1 MNSSGPLTRQQTKA
15 VTLLATGLTVG
26 EIGHELGIRRPAGL
40 ITEARQKARVTT
52 DRALVYVSLARRWI
66 TPPVPDS
73 SGERLGEL
81 EELVWAGLRFD
92 VPDSRL
98 PSVLAPVARTTNG
111 QVKDILT
118 DLKERHRLTYC
129 GLITRGYALGVLSGR
144 EGTDLPQRAP
154 ATAAA
159 SRGPAGPRRPPLPPR
174 PGPSRT
180 GPWQLTGRQH
190 EALTLLPACRT
201 TADGAAEMG
210 LTINSYGGHLKK
222 ISEIADVHCL
232 RALTHRAL
240 QDGLLSPPTA
250 PHPCLPDLTPELAT
264 VWRCLVLDVP
274 DAELVAEIIA
284 GTGLDGSTVRSALVR
299 LRAQGEADW
308 QLVVR
313 GWAAG
318 VITAQD
324 SSARPA
330 RRNRPYT
337 SASRPGPVARPSQ
350 TRARPDALQQD
361 RLGLLPAPAGAGSP
375 GPEHRGDPIGPAV
388 HTGRDLD
395 LVCVTPDVCR
405 RLLAA
410 VPLRECGPVIG
421 RVESGNAWLLTRSGV
436 LRQGWR
442 AQHGRLWQRGATVA
456 LPPEHRP
463 APDGSYWAV
472 SSRAPLWAP
481 ERLEQLLNDLPAPAP
496 VRAGVSGGGR

>member
-1 MNSSGPLTRQQTKA
+1 MSSGCPHTRQQTKA
-15 VTLLATGLTVG
+15 VALLAAGLTVR
-26 EIGHELGIRRPAGL
+26 EIGHELGIRQPAGL
-40 ITEARQKARVTT
+40 ITEAKVKSGVTT
-52 DRALVYVSLARRWI
+52 NRALVYVSLARRWI

-73 SGERLGEL
+73 AGERLSEL

-98 PSVLAPVARTTNG
+98 PSVLAPIARTTNG

-144 EGTDLPQRAP
+144 EGTDPPQRAP

-159 SRGPAGPRRPPLPPR
+159 SRGPAGPR
-174 PGPSRT
+174 PGPART
-180 GPWQLTGRQH
+180 GPWQLTGRQS

-201 TADGAAEMG
+201 TADAAAEMG

-240 QDGLLSPPTA
+240 QDGLLSPPSL
-250 PHPCLPDLTPELAT
+250 PHPHLSDLTPELAA
-264 VWRCLVLDVP
+264 VWRCLVMDVP
-274 DAELVAEIIA
+274 DAELVTEIIA
-284 GTGLDGSTVRSALVR
+284 RTKLGGSTVRSALAQ
-299 LRAQGEADW
+299 LRDQGEADW

-318 VITAQD
+318 VITARD

-330 RRNRPYT
+330 RGDRPYA
-337 SASRPGPVARPSQ
+337 SAARPGPVARPSQ
-350 TRARPDALQQD
+350 TRARPGALHQD

-375 GPEHRGDPIGPAV
+375 GPERRGDPIGPAV

-395 LVCVTPDVCR
+395 VVCVTPDVCR

-421 RVESGNAWLLTRSGV
+421 RVESANVWLLTRSGV

-442 AQHGRLWQRGATVA
+442 ARHGRLWQRGATVA

-472 SSRAPLWAP
+472 SSRAPLWDP
-481 ERLEQLLNDLPAPAP
+481 DRLEQLLNDLPAPAP
-496 VRAGVSGGGR
+496 VCAGVSGGGR